1 MDSSLTTY
9 TQYIYIVSTCRFS
22 KNSYLETALMI
33 HHNIF
38 MFRNYFAGA
47 SLTVMPIYHGKL
59 NSKH

>member
-1 MDSSLTTY
+1 LYLHVDFPRIV
-9 TQYIYIVSTCRFS
+9 TQ
-22 KNSYLETALMI
+22 ETALMI